1 MPSKTNNKSSKY
13 ISISNPTRSKNIQ
26 GTSHT
31 TATTYQPPSMM
42 DNIKSGFG
50 LGIGSSIGARITD
63 SIFGNRTVNV
73 FNKSESEPVT
83 ETIPEISSLPNTSSS
98 NTDTDTTINCHH
110 IIDEYRFNN
119 CIMYRNNDNDT
130 CNRLYDKFFSCQKNL
145 HNQKIMIN

>member
-1 MPSKTNNKSSKY
+1 MTSKTNNKSSKY
-13 ISISNPTRSKNIQ
+13 ISISKPTRSNTIQ
-26 GTSHT
+26 GNSHNTTSS
-31 TATTYQPPSMM
+31 TTYHPPSMM

-50 LGIGSSIGARITD
+50 FGIGSSIGARITD

-73 FNKSESEPVT
+73 VNKSESVT
-83 ETIPEISSLPNTSSS
+83 ETVPETSSLPNTSSS

-145 HNQKIMIN
+145 HNQKIIN